1 METLLAAAVLV
12 VTGGTAGFASGLFGI
27 GGGFLMTPVLYWLF
41 STGGIGDTEATR
53 LAFGTSLAVI
63 IPTMV
68 SGTIG
73 HHRREAVDWKAAVPL
88 AAGAVWGG
96 LFGGTVASFLPGTTL
111 RTIFAVLVI
120 TMAVRM
126 AWPGRS
132 CPEGQKGRVS
142 GPACAVLG
150 FFIGTVSGLA
160 GIGGGVL
167 LVPLLVILFGF
178 PVHSAIGTSSA
189 CLVFSSGAAVIAYI
203 FHGLSATGLPPLS
216 LGYVYLPAWAAL
228 VVTTVP
234 LSRIGVRFSHTCTP
248 GFLQGLLAVL
258 MVAIGL
264 SMLVG

>member
-1 METLLAAAVLV
+1 MEPLVAAAVLV
-12 VTGGTAGFASGLFGI
+12 GTGGTAGFASGLFGI

-41 STGGIGDTEATR
+41 STGGIGDTEAIR

-68 SGTIG
+68 SGTAG

-88 AAGAVWGG
+88 AAGAVLGG
-96 LFGGTVASFLPGTTL
+96 LFGGTVASYLPGTTL

-120 TMAVRM
+120 TMAIRM
-126 AWPGRS
+126 AWS
-132 CPEGQKGRVS
+132 SQSSPENRKNGS
-142 GPACAVLG
+142 GPAFGVLG

-203 FHGLSATGLPPLS
+203 IHGLSAPGLPPLS
-216 LGYVYLPAWAAL
+216 LGYVYLPALAAL

-264 SMLVG
+264 SMLVA